1 MVQASLRSSLLVLST
16 LFQIQVFALSCLG
29 FTICSLLCR
38 ATAAVSHSA
47 DVHHPCVPGE
57 TDSTRAAERHC
68 SAEPVLSD
76 PHCFLSQVWQVANP
90 VSPASSTTFTYAC
103 SCCGLFGPDSGGC
116 GAGCCC
122 TPLDTCSF
130 FTPSCTA
137 AGATPGERKTCCTA
151 LLRF

>member
-1 MVQASLRSSLLVLST
+1 MLQASLCNVTPVLST
-16 LFQIQVFALSCLG
+16 LPRTQVCAFSRLG
-29 FTICSLLCR
+29 FIMCSLLCR

-57 TDSTRAAERHC
+57 KYSPGAAEG
-68 SAEPVLSD
+68 SAVQDLPD
-76 PHCFLSQVWQVANP
+76 PHCFHSQVWQVANP

-103 SCCGLFGPDSGGC
+103 SCCGLFGPDTGGC

-137 AGATPGERKTCCTA
+137 AGATHGESETCCTA
-151 LLRF
+151 LLSS